1 VACRRSHG
9 DIREDYVGDAISSSL
24 CLRRAMLR
32 TFKVIEVRPPLKRP
46 RKRGR
51 SIPAFD
57 EFISSELPAGR
68 TQEHAGKLEH
78 SWS

>member
-1 VACRRSHG
+1 VASRRSHG
-9 DIREDYVGDAISSSL
+9 DIREDYVGDAICSSL

-32 TFKVIEVRPPLKRP
+32 TFTVVEMRPLLKRP
-46 RKRGR
+46 RKHGR
-51 SIPAFD
+51 RIPAFD

-68 TQEHAGKLEH
+68 AQEHAGKLEH